1 MGRPFTIREAEFS
14 AALRQFLRLH
24 TEQPLQTDLQLLSA
38 FKAYPKALR
47 LQLWSQVAVT
57 LNKTNVQVKN
67 YFFNTWADR
76 INASITDSEQQ
87 SQQELLSFQFYLEN
101 DRIESKVFFASCNA
115 PKDEYVSNR
124 NESNLVLNMQQLDL
138 EKQLDHGWVQ
148 VGMVFYT
155 TLYYF

>member
-1 MGRPFTIREAEFS
+1 MGRPFTIRETEFS

-24 TEQPLQTDLQLLSA
+24 TESPIETDFQLLSA

-47 LQLWSQVAVT
+47 LQLWSQVAAT
-57 LNKTNVQVKN
+57 LNRTHVQVKN

-101 DRIESKVFFASCNA
+101 DRIESKVFFASSNA
-115 PKDEYVSNR
+115 KNQTPKDEYMSNR
-124 NESNLVLNMQQLDL
+124 NDSKIVLNTQQLDS
-138 EKQLDHGWVQ
+138 EKQLDHESVPEPFFGL
-148 VGMVFYT
+148 FD
-155 TLYYF
+155 